1 MVSMRRSLTIFS
13 VLLCSCLPLAACS
26 SSHPAD
32 SAANPDA
39 LVRATGAFDAR
50 PVIAIPDTDPGS
62 TAVYS
67 TPIRGHGPDITAS
80 DAVLFNWVIYYW
92 SGSRHKLGADSYD
105 TAPQLMGSQ
114 WLPAPGLRH
123 ALVGKR
129 IGSRIVAVL
138 PPAQAGDPPGVHIT
152 MIFAIDLLRAYSG
165 AASAYGRRVTTGGGD
180 LPAIPLVPA
189 GAQPVIKVPPSP
201 VRIPEIMHTQ
211 VLIDGSGRRV
221 AYGDDAIAQ
230 VVGAYWNTGQV
241 FESTWQQQGLALIP
255 VTRTDSPPGLAA
267 NLADR
272 KIGSR
277 LLIVIPVKQAFS
289 SGQRIPAAARNAGA
303 LVFVVDIVDAINQI
317 GLLQGVRR

>member
-1 MVSMRRSLTIFS
+1 MRRILAVFS
-13 VLLCSCLPLAACS
+13 ALLCSCLSLAACG
-26 SSHPAD
+26 SSHPAG
-32 SAANPDA
+32 SAASPDA
-39 LVRATGAFDAR
+39 LVKVTGAFDSR

-67 TPIRGHGPDITAS
+67 TPILGHGPDITAS

-92 SGSRHKLGADSYD
+92 FDSRYKLEADSYD
-105 TAPQLMGSQ
+105 TAPRLMGSQ

-152 MIFAIDLLRAYSG
+152 MIFIVDLLKAYSG
-165 AASAYGRRVTTGGGD
+165 AASASGTQVTTGGGG
-180 LPAIPLVPA
+180 LPTIPVVPA
-189 GAQPVIKVPPSP
+189 GTQPGITVPPSP
-201 VRIPEIMHTQ
+201 VKTPEVMHTQ

-221 AYGDDAIAQ
+221 AYGDDAIVQ
-230 VVGAYWNTGQV
+230 LVGAYWNTGQV

-255 VTRTDSPPGLAA
+255 VAASGSPLNLAA
-267 NLADR
+267 NLVGS

-277 LLIVIPVKQAFS
+277 LLIVIPVNQAFGA
-289 SGQRIPAAARNAGA
+289 GQRIPAAAKDAGA
-303 LVFVVDIVDAINQI
+303 LVFVVDIIDAINQV
-317 GLLQGVRR
+317 GRA

>member
-1 MVSMRRSLTIFS
+1 MRRILTVFS
-13 VLLCSCLPLAACS
+13 TLLCSCLSLAACS
-26 SSHPAD
+26 SSHPAGP
-32 SAANPDA
+32 AANPDA
-39 LVRATGAFDAR
+39 LVKITGAFDGR

-67 TPIRGHGPDITAS
+67 TPILGYGPDITVS

-92 SGSRHKLGADSYD
+92 SGSRYKLEADSYD

-152 MIFAIDLLRAYSG
+152 MIFAIDLLKAYSG
-165 AASAYGRRVTTGGGD
+165 AASAYGRQVTTGGGD
-180 LPAIPLVPA
+180 LPTIPLVPT
-189 GAQPVIKVPPSP
+189 GTQPVIKVPPSP
-201 VRIPEIMHTQ
+201 VRTPKIMHTQ

-221 AYGDDAIAQ
+221 AYGDDAIVQ

-255 VTRTDSPPGLAA
+255 VAKSDSPLDLAA
-267 NLADR
+267 NLVGS

-303 LVFVVDIVDAINQI
+303 LIFVVDIIDAINQV
-317 GLLQGVRR
+317 GLLEGVRK

>member
-1 MVSMRRSLTIFS
+1 MRRILTVFS
-13 VLLCSCLPLAACS
+13 ALLCSWLSLAACS
-26 SSHPAD
+26 SSHPAG
-32 SAANPDA
+32 SATNPDA
-39 LVRATGAFDAR
+39 LVKITGAFDRR

-62 TAVYS
+62 AAVYS
-67 TPIRGHGPDITAS
+67 TPILGHGPHITAS

-92 SGSRHKLGADSYD
+92 SGSRYKLGADSYD

-152 MIFAIDLLRAYSG
+152 MIFAIDLLKAYSG
-165 AASAYGRRVTTGGGD
+165 AASAYGRQVTTGGGD
-180 LPAIPLVPA
+180 LPTIPPVPT
-189 GAQPVIKVPPSP
+189 GTQPVVKVPPSP
-201 VRIPEIMHTQ
+201 ERTPGITHTQ

-221 AYGDDAIAQ
+221 AYGDDAIVQ

-255 VTRTDSPPGLAA
+255 VTKSDSPLDLAA
-267 NLADR
+267 NLVGS

-289 SGQRIPAAARNAGA
+289 SSRRVPAAARNAGA
-303 LVFVVDIVDAINQI
+303 LVFVVDIIDALNQI
-317 GLLQGVRR
+317 GLLEGVRR